1 MHSDKKY
8 QIDMCHG
15 SLFSQIF
22 RFSLPLMGTSVISLL
37 FYAADLVVLGQFASE
52 EVRTVATAAVGACT
66 ALNIML
72 VVFFNGFG
80 AGVNAIAA
88 RYIGAKD
95 HKKVARVVHTSIAV
109 GIYGGIAAAILGVLL
124 ARPAL
129 TLMGTPD
136 DVLDK
141 AVLYLQICS
150 IGLPF
155 TILYIIGA
163 SILRAV
169 GDTKRPL
176 LFITISGITN
186 VLLNLFFV
194 IVFKTDAGGV
204 ALATKLSSILSAVLV
219 LRTLTRSEGSIRLFF
234 KMIHFH
240 WESLKEILW
249 IGIPAGFQGALYTI
263 SNIFIQSSVNS
274 LGSAAMAGNAASQNL
289 EGIAI
294 VASGAYYQTAMTF
307 TGQNLGGK
315 KYKRIIRSIL
325 ICLFYTTLFSF
336 GSCYLFMF
344 FGSPLLSLY
353 NPDPIV
359 IRWGM
364 ERLVIMMS
372 TYFLCSIMDTISGSL
387 RGLGHSVKPTIT
399 TIMGACVLRIAWVLL
414 VFPQYRTLGC
424 LAISYPVSW
433 LLTGLIN
440 GIILVFVCRQLLRQG
455 RDEGLLYLHTHGKT
469 A

>member
-52 EVRTVATAAVGACT
+52 EVRTVATAAVGACA

-204 ALATKLSSILSAVLV
+204 ALATKLSSILSAVL
-219 LRTLTRSEGSIRLFF
+219 
-234 KMIHFH
+234 
-240 WESLKEILW
+240 
-249 IGIPAGFQGALYTI
+249 
-263 SNIFIQSSVNS
+263 
-274 LGSAAMAGNAASQNL
+274 
-289 EGIAI
+289 
-294 VASGAYYQTAMTF
+294 
-307 TGQNLGGK
+307 
-315 KYKRIIRSIL
+315 
-325 ICLFYTTLFSF
+325 
-336 GSCYLFMF
+336 
-344 FGSPLLSLY
+344 
-353 NPDPIV
+353 D
-359 IRWGM
+359 
-364 ERLVIMMS
+364 
-372 TYFLCSIMDTISGSL
+372 
-387 RGLGHSVKPTIT
+387 
-399 TIMGACVLRIAWVLL
+399 
-414 VFPQYRTLGC
+414 
-424 LAISYPVSW
+424 
-433 LLTGLIN
+433 
-440 GIILVFVCRQLLRQG
+440 VFVPSDVKVFL
-455 RDEGLLYLHTHGKT
+455 TTFK
-469 A
+469 